1 MREGRDGPIDG
12 GEVNVGSAYYVMARN
27 ANNHQI
33 TYGVLEKA
41 LQAMAD
47 WMFVNGDGLVKYEVW
62 DGGNMVGKGM
72 VAKWV

>member
-1 MREGRDGPIDG
+1 MDGPIDG
-12 GEVNVGSAYYVMARN
+12 GEVAVGSPYYVIARN

-47 WMFVNGDGLVKYEVW
+47 WMFVNGNALVKYEVW
-62 DGGNMVGKGM
+62 DGENMVGKGM
-72 VAKWV
+72 VAKGPVEL